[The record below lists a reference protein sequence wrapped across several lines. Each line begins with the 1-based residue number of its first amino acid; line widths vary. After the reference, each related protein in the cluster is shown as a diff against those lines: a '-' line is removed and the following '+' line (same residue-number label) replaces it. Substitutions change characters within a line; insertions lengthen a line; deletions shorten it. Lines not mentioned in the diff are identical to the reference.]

1 MINKRSSAE
10 QFLMRMPFE
19 YNPERRAGV
28 LGHQIASPEPHRAVV
43 ESGVFELIKFF
54 IMKITL

>member
-1 MINKRSSAE
+1 MNKRSSVE

-43 ESGVFELIKFF
+43 ESGVFERINPPGD
-54 IMKITL
+54 